1 MKYRFVVLASL
12 SAVAFFV
19 CPAMRAQDEE
29 GIKQA
34 MSPEEFHKAGL
45 DKLTDEELRNLDRWL
60 KGDREKTA
68 QKAAARTSKTKMD
81 LVVSRVAGSFPGLT
95 GGTVIHLEDGT
106 AWRQANKYDHYGAS
120 PVDHPGAAVV
130 HTTFGYKMRIE
141 GVPEFYVNPIRQ

>member
-68 QKAAARTSKTKMD
+68 QKAAARTSKRKMD
-81 LVVSRVAGSFPGLT
+81 LVGSRGEERVQGMDGNR
-95 GGTVIHLEDGT
+95 VVQREDVK
-106 AWRQANKYDHYGAS
+106 AWREAYKFHLLG
-120 PVDHPGAAVV
+120 GWLVV
-130 HTTFGYKMRIE
+130 HDTI
-141 GVPEFYVNPIRQ
+141 